1 MVVSGVVVMEIV
13 HLVQR
18 FVIGSFDAGIISVL
32 PLVIEVLV
40 LLVQ

>member
-18 FVIGSFDAGIISVL
+18 FVIGSFDAGTISAL
-32 PLVIEVLV
+32 LLVIEVLV